1 MISKLIASTS
11 EGWPRWLSIRGN
23 SEIIDFTIRT
33 SHYLREEITKRKFPA
48 DPALIIQLT
57 RDKSTTITEESGE
70 LGTTI
75 EDSLIELVY
84 SSNFIEVTGS
94 DFDVTE
100 KLCRAIFR
108 GQEVQAEVEPN
119 SPEYE
124 QARAA
129 LIALKRPNSP
139 EEIVRSRQEVINHA
153 KALNYAI
160 DHIILN
166 SEPVTEDFLREVH
179 GILGAGKVLGEDA
192 GRPGEYRTWEI
203 AARHG
208 QDMKKKS
215 IFIRASTVP
224 TYMKELVG
232 DLHKDMIAAEENGTI
247 DPFDMASR
255 YCHRLVCI
263 HPFGDGNGRMCRI
276 LLNMILLKYAGFVST
291 FGGTEDERQE
301 YLDIAKRA
309 NKKFHE
315 EDMEVPEEDKKGH
328 RELAKF
334 MLRTSKK
341 TLGKLWAW
349 ATD

>member
-1 MISKLIASTS
+1 MISKLIASMNKD
-11 EGWPRWLSIRGN
+11 WIRWLSIGGD
-23 SEIIDFTIRT
+23 SEIIDLTIRI
-33 SHYLREEITKRKFPA
+33 SHYLREEATKQNFPA

-57 RDKSTTITEESGE
+57 RANSTITEESGE
-70 LGTTI
+70 LGTMI
-75 EDSLIELVY
+75 EDGLVELVY

-108 GQEVQAEVEPN
+108 GQQVQAEVELN

-124 QARAA
+124 QARTA
-129 LIALKRPNSP
+129 LVRLGRPSSFQDV
-139 EEIVRSRQEVINHA
+139 IQSRQEIINHA
-153 KALNYAI
+153 NALNYAI

-166 SEPVTEDFLREVH
+166 SEPVTEDFLRETH
-179 GILGAGKVLGEDA
+179 GILCAGKVLGEDA
-192 GRPGEYRTWEI
+192 GQPGEYRTWEI

-224 TYMKELVG
+224 TYMAELVD
-232 DLHKDMIAAEENGTI
+232 DLHKDMVAAEENGTI
-247 DPFDMASR
+247 YPFDMASR

-276 LLNMILLKYAGFVST
+276 LLNIILLKYAGFVST
-291 FGGTEDERQE
+291 FGGTEAERQE

-328 RELAKF
+328 HELARF
-334 MLRTSKK
+334 MLRTSKQ
-341 TLGKLWAW
+341 TLGKF
-349 ATD
+349 TPIN